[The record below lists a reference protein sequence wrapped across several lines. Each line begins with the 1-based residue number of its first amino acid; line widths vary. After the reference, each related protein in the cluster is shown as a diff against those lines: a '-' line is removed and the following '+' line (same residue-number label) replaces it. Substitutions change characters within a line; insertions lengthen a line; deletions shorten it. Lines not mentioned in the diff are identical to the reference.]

1 MLLRF
6 MLSTLLFSHAAIAAP
21 FCPWPVPGTET
32 RHFINLTVVQTIDI
46 SDTEF
51 RIAFG
56 GGNLGSG
63 HEIKLALKQRAD
75 GLKILQ
81 DMGETARLCDHPAIQ
96 SKN

>member
-46 SDTEF
+46 SDSEF

-63 HEIKLALKQRAD
+63 HEIKLAIKQRAD
-75 GLKILQ
+75 GQKILQ
-81 DMGETARLCDHPAIQ
+81 DMSDTARLCDQPAIQ